1 MTESIIK
8 IIAPWIIKE
17 NEQKK
22 SDEEKFLE
30 LLNILKPKEV
40 NLWCDNLW
48 NALYRIDENIPM
60 DNYFIF
66 IEQPSSY
73 FFRKKLT
80 QNYKSFNKKFSKLRI
95 FLMTHFFVNT
105 NNTGFVQLYPELR
118 DTNPILYS
126 QRLEELRGLISQFQ
140 NEYNKL
146 VISGR
151 EKYVGTFTA
160 VISLLL
166 LATVVTPGIIYI
178 VQKIFLYFKF

>member
-1 MTESIIK
+1 MIESIIK
-8 IIAPWIIKE
+8 IIAPWIVKE

-30 LLNILKPKEV
+30 LLNILKPEEV
-40 NLWCDNLW
+40 NLWCDDLW
-48 NALYRIDENIPM
+48 NALYRINKNRPM

-66 IEQPSSY
+66 IELPSSY
-73 FFRKKLT
+73 FFRKKII
-80 QNYKSFNKKFSKLRI
+80 QDYKSFNGKFSKLRT
-95 FLMTHFFVNT
+95 FLITHFFVNT
-105 NNTGFVQLYPELR
+105 NNTDFVQLYPELKE
-118 DTNPILYS
+118 TNPILYS
-126 QRLEELRGLISQFQ
+126 QRLEELRVLVSQFQ

-166 LATVVTPGIIYI
+166 LATVVTPGIIYTI
-178 VQKIFLYFKF
+178 QKAFLYFKF